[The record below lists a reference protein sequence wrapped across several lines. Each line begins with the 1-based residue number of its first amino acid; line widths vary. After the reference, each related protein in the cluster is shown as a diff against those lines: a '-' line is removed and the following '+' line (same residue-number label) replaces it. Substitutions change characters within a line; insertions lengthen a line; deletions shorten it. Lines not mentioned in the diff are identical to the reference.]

1 MRWNKGCSALAAAEE
16 GWGGAGGGAGG
27 WTGCEVCGM
36 QTDNTFLQLHCYS
49 THLETVLQVRVNI
62 AHLTGETNRVFTLVP
77 RNLYMVKN
85 TVQAACASL
94 YPGGQSW
101 CEICCTELGSPARL
115 ATHTGALHLLVN
127 DILVERGLAPVL
139 PAARDLQPY
148 LTAVKDRAAAVLQQQ
163 REVIDIEDEQITQP
177 GEQGA
182 TGVAKVSI
190 VAGEEDT
197 AVEEM
202 PIMTIEEMTVEDDP
216 VLVTPGSSHA
226 VDRFKCNICSKGL
239 RRKNELVKHGR
250 TCAKKRRSKKTGGK
264 AKQEEE
270 RRAREEMEL
279 EEGRRQEERGEHEA
293 GRGDCCLS
301 LDKLL
306 C

>member
-1 MRWNKGCSALAAAEE
+1 
-16 GWGGAGGGAGG
+16 
-27 WTGCEVCGM
+27 
-36 QTDNTFLQLHCYS
+36 
-49 THLETVLQVRVNI
+49 
-62 AHLTGETNRVFTLVP
+62 
-77 RNLYMVKN
+77 MVQN
-85 TVQAACASL
+85 TVHQAACATL

-115 ATHTGALHLLVN
+115 ATHTGATHLLVN
-127 DILVERGLAPVL
+127 DILVERGLAPVQ
-139 PAARDLQPY
+139 PAARHLQPY
-148 LTAVKDRAAAVLQQQ
+148 LAAVQQQ
-163 REVIDIEDEQITQP
+163 REVIDIEDEPMTQP
-177 GEQGA
+177 GDQRA
-182 TGVAKVSI
+182 TGVDNVSI
-190 VAGEEDT
+190 VAGEEDA
-197 AVEEM
+197 AVEEV
-202 PIMTIEEMTVEDDP
+202 TVEDDP
-216 VLVTPGSSHA
+216 VLVTPGSSRA

-250 TCAKKRRSKKTGGK
+250 TCAKKIRSKKTCGK

-279 EEGRRQEERGEHEA
+279 EEGTRLEQRTEHEA